1 MASAGHAMCASRV
14 LGRPNAQVQRA
25 AAAPARTTQQWL
37 KQSAAQAR
45 LPSKRCVRSRAHDKT
60 SLHLLSSEESD
71 DGTILFRFGDEELKK
86 QDPVSGSVSD
96 TQQSEAGTQRHASK
110 SKTPKAVAEA
120 AQSIAST
127 ESHSSPSNTGS
138 APAEL
143 PTQQTALTDSEV
155 ELNGHNSSVD
165 TSDAEDSDTISKR
178 LADMTPE
185 QLENLKVADLKSLC
199 KQEQVKGYSKLKKD
213 ELVSLLK
220 EEIQLKQ

>member
-1 MASAGHAMCASRV
+1 MDLVCVNVSLYALTGKPVSHASLR
-14 LGRPNAQVQRA
+14 RA
-25 AAAPARTTQQWL
+25 
-37 KQSAAQAR
+37 
-45 LPSKRCVRSRAHDKT
+45 
-60 SLHLLSSEESD
+60 ESD

-86 QDPVSGSVSD
+86 HTPVSGSISD
-96 TQQSEAGTQRHASK
+96 TQQSEAGIQRHASK

-127 ESHSSPSNTGS
+127 ESHSIPSNTGS

-165 TSDAEDSDTISKR
+165 TSDAEDSDTSSER

-185 QLENLKVADLKSLC
+185 QLENLKVFSMHIAS
-199 KQEQVKGYSKLKKD
+199 Q
-213 ELVSLLK
+213 SLLHVDWV
-220 EEIQLKQ
+220 